1 MPSPIGIA
9 EDWMLAVAKYLLSW
23 FPLDGD
29 VHALM
34 IGIAE
39 DRKLAKYLLIWF
51 PLDGDVH
58 GLEDRHS

>member
-1 MPSPIGIA
+1 MVMSMPSPIGIA
-9 EDWMLAVAKYLLSW
+9 EDWMLAKYLLSW

-39 DRKLAKYLLIWF
+39 D
-51 PLDGDVH
+51 
-58 GLEDRHS
+58 